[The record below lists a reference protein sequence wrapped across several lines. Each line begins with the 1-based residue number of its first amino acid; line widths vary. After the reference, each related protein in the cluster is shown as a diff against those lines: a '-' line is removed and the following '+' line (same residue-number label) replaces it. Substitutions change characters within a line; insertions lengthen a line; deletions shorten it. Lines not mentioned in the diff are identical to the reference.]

1 MEEKPGDADPLPRAN
16 VVRHSGWTMRLA
28 KAQVPKEDRL
38 QRELVRLQKRI
49 VDLDARDAEHIR
61 NLSQFLDAIPYGI
74 LIVNRDGNPL
84 FANRAAIDMLGPEI
98 FYQFSHKEL
107 KQTQLTYYAGTS
119 TEYPR
124 DKIPIARALRGE
136 RSSIDDIEVHIGE
149 HIIPLEISANP
160 VYGPDNA
167 VIYAI
172 GIFQDITER
181 KHTRKAIKESEE
193 KYRRLIDNSLIGIYI
208 TQNHIVRFCNQRLV
222 EIFGYRGQEELVGQH
237 VKILVAHE
245 DWQLVDKEVRLRES
259 GLKEASR
266 YEFKGIKKDGTLF
279 DIEVLG
285 NRIYYEGKPAIQW
298 ILLDITERRRS
309 ELERQVLEDQLHQLQ
324 KMEAIGT
331 LAGGIAHDF
340 NNILSAIIGYTELA
354 VFDVQGNK
362 DTLHKLGQVLAA
374 AERAREMVKQI
385 LAFSRKG
392 EKVQKPILLGEIVK
406 EAIKLLRSTLPT
418 TIDIRSTIGEQLH
431 PVMANPTQ
439 LHQVIM
445 NICTNAAYAMR
456 ETGGF
461 LQIELREVDLGA
473 DAIDNRE
480 IDPGHYQQMTFS
492 DNGCGMSPEV
502 KARIFE
508 PYFTTKPQGEGT
520 GMGLA
525 VVHGIVKNHGG
536 TITVQSEPGKGA
548 SFDMFFPIT
557 RVRDIPHIVQEE
569 DIPGGNE
576 RILYVEDEL
585 NLAEM
590 GKQTLVM
597 MGYRVDS
604 RTSSIEA
611 LEAFKVDPKRYSLVI
626 TDQTMP
632 NMTGLR
638 LARELHRIRQDIP
651 IILCTG
657 FSESVNEENFRAH
670 GVDAFVM
677 KPIIRKEIARII
689 RQVLD
694 KAATIQKT

>member
-1 MEEKPGDADPLPRAN
+1 
-16 VVRHSGWTMRLA
+16 MRLA

-38 QRELVRLQKRI
+38 QKELVRLQKRI
-49 VDLDARDAEHIR
+49 VDLDARDAGHIK

-74 LIVNRDGNPL
+74 LIVGQDGNPL
-84 FANRAAIDMLGPEI
+84 FANRGAIDMLGPEI
-98 FYQFSHKEL
+98 FYQFSHEGL
-107 KQTQLTYYAGTS
+107 KQTQLTYYAGTR
-119 TEYPR
+119 TEYPHE
-124 DKIPIARALRGE
+124 KIPVARALRGE
-136 RSSIDDIEVHIGE
+136 RSSIDDIEVHIGD
-149 HIIPLEISANP
+149 HVIPLEISASP
-160 VYGPDNA
+160 VYGPDNT

-172 GIFQDITER
+172 GIFQDISER
-181 KHTRKAIKESEE
+181 KQTRKAIKESED

-208 TQNHIVRFCNQRLV
+208 TQNHIMRFCNQRV
-222 EIFGYRGQEELVGQH
+222 VDIFGYRDQKELVGKH
-237 VKILVAHE
+237 IKILVAQD

-266 YEFKGIKKDGTLF
+266 YEFKGIKKDGTFF

-285 NRIYYEGKPAIQW
+285 NRIFYEGKPAIQG
-298 ILLDITERRRS
+298 ILLDITERKRS
-309 ELERQVLEDQLHQLQ
+309 ETERQILEDQLHQLQ

-362 DTLHKLGQVLAA
+362 ETLHKLGQVLAA

-392 EKVQKPILLGEIVK
+392 EKVQKPILLGEIVN
-406 EAIKLLRSTLPT
+406 EAIRLLRSTLPT
-418 TIDIRSTIGEQLH
+418 TIDIRSSIGEQLR

-456 ETGGF
+456 ETGGI
-461 LQIELREVDLGA
+461 LQIELKEVDLGI
-473 DAIDNRE
+473 DSIDNRE
-480 IDPGHYQQMTFS
+480 LDPGHYQQLIFS
-492 DNGCGMSPEV
+492 DNGCGMNPEV

-548 SFDMFFPIT
+548 IFEVFFPIT
-557 RVRDIPHIVQEE
+557 RVQDIPHIERVE
-569 DIPGGNE
+569 DVPGGNE

-590 GKQTLVM
+590 GKQTLAM
-597 MGYRVDS
+597 MGYWVDF

-611 LEAFKVDPKRYSLVI
+611 LEAFKADPNRFSLVI

-632 NMTGLR
+632 NMTGLQ
-638 LARELHRIRQDIP
+638 LARELRRIRRDIP
-651 IILCTG
+651 VILCTG

-689 RQVLD
+689 RHVLD
-694 KAATIQKT
+694 KPATTHKS